1 MNYNNPFIK
10 MLETLANMVIVSF
23 LWLVFSLPV
32 VTVIPSSAALFHC
45 TSKVIFGPGKGNGVF
60 RDFFDSFKENLREGI
75 VLSLIIIVA
84 ILFIA
89 EGLWTG
95 FQFHKVSLWGMAYFV
110 LGIVI
115 AFVFITTLVH
125 IAPVLSR
132 FDAPL
137 SSILRMAIY
146 FAIRKPLRSILFCI
160 FFLLMILSV
169 YAFPL
174 ALMIVPSLYTD
185 LIRGP
190 LDRDFTNFIQ
200 ENGLMEE
207 AEDAEETGES
217 KEADQTAE
225 DASIIDLEERFRKE
239 RK

>member
-32 VTVIPSSAALFHC
+32 LTVIPSSAAMFH
-45 TSKVIFGPGKGNGVF
+45 TTNKIIFGPGKGNGVF
-60 RDFFDSFKENLREGI
+60 KDFFASFKENLRQGI
-75 VLSLIIIVA
+75 LLNLIIIVA
-84 ILFIA
+84 VLFIA

-110 LGIVI
+110 LGIAI
-115 AFVFITTLVH
+115 AFVFLTTLVH
-125 IAPVLSR
+125 IVPVLSR
-132 FDAPL
+132 FEAPV
-137 SSILRMAIY
+137 SSILRMAVY
-146 FAIRKPLRSILFCI
+146 FAIRKPLRSVLFCVL
-160 FFLLMILSV
+160 FLVMILSV

-174 ALMIVPSLYTD
+174 ALMIVPALYTD

-190 LDRDFTNFIQ
+190 LEKDFTTFTE
-200 ENGLMEE
+200 ENGL
-207 AEDAEETGES
+207 EETEEEPEENDEAQEI
-217 KEADQTAE
+217 EAD
-225 DASIIDLEERFRKE
+225 ASMADMEERFSKE

>member
-10 MLETLANMVIVSF
+10 TLETLANMAIVSF

-32 VTVIPSSAALFHC
+32 LTIVPSSAALFHT
-45 TSKVIFGPGKGNGVF
+45 TSKIIFGSGKGNGVF
-60 RDFFDSFKENLREGI
+60 KDFFDSFKENLKEGAI
-75 VLSLIIIVA
+75 LSLIMIIA
-84 ILFIA
+84 ALFIA

-115 AFVFITTLVH
+115 AFFFVTALVH

-132 FDAPL
+132 FEAPV
-137 SSILRMAIY
+137 SSIIRMAVY

-160 FFLLMILSV
+160 LFVAMVLCV

-174 ALMIVPSLYTD
+174 ALLMVPAVYAD
-185 LIRGP
+185 FQRGP
-190 LDRDFTNFIQ
+190 LDKDFDLFAE
-200 ENGLMEE
+200 ENGLLE
-207 AEDAEETGES
+207 EETEETEENIE
-217 KEADQTAE
+217 KKQE
-225 DASIIDLEERFRKE
+225 DASIVDLEERFSKE